1 MTSATDDARLGTSE
15 LLADLGHNGDDDA
28 ITIGA
33 ILDRFRS
40 RAFGVLLVL
49 VLLPAFIP
57 LPTGSG
63 VISGPLVSVIGVQML
78 FVRRRPWLPRRAQR
92 RTIKR
97 STLAKFAQ
105 RMQRVLGRLERAC
118 RPRMTGVMQ
127 HPVGLA
133 FTGLQLVLLGI
144 LLALPIPL
152 TNYPFGLL
160 LMLYAVAIV
169 ERDGALMVVAWVL
182 GWAAIIASA
191 LLSGEVI
198 ALLQSLAA

>member
-1 MTSATDDARLGTSE
+1 MTAAEDARLGTSE
-15 LLADLGHNGDDDA
+15 LLADLGHNGADDS

-40 RAFGVLLVL
+40 RAYGVLLVL

-57 LPTGSG
+57 LPAGSG
-63 VISGPLVSVIGVQML
+63 AFSGPLVSLVGIQML
-78 FVRRRPWLPRRAQR
+78 FVQRRPWLPRWAQR

-97 STLAKFAQ
+97 STLAKFAL
-105 RMQRVLGRLERAC
+105 RMQRVLGPLERVC
-118 RPRMTGVMQ
+118 KPRMTRLMR
-127 HPVGLA
+127 HPAGLF
-133 FTGLQLVLLGI
+133 FTGLQLFVLGI

-160 LMLYAVAIV
+160 LMLYAIAIV
-169 ERDGALMVVAWVL
+169 ERDGALMLVAWGL

-191 LLSGEVI
+191 VLSGEVI